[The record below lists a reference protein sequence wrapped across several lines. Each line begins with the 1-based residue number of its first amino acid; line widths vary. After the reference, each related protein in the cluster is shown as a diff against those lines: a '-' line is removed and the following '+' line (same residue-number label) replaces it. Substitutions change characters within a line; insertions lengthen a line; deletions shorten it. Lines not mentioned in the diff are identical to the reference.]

1 MPSKIKN
8 SEYELFDK
16 LSAEWWDENGK
27 FRILHQIRPIRI
39 QYILDQLK
47 DRNIEK
53 LNILDVGCGGGLV
66 SESLSK
72 LGANVTGVDFVKK
85 NIEIANNHSNRKKLK
100 VKYLHADIEHL
111 KIKSKFD
118 VIVMFEILEHLV
130 DWKKFILNIKNN
142 LKKNGIIIISTI
154 NRNLIS
160 KMTAIYLA
168 ENVLNWIPKGTH
180 SYDKFIQP
188 EEIEKFMKSNNFKF
202 NSIKGLVFN
211 PIELDWKLS
220 KNTNVNYFCTYYK
233 N

>member
-211 PIELDWKLS
+211 PIELNWKLS

>member
-1 MPSKIKN
+1 
-8 SEYELFDK
+8 
-16 LSAEWWDENGK
+16 
-27 FRILHQIRPIRI
+27 
-39 QYILDQLK
+39 
-47 DRNIEK
+47 
-53 LNILDVGCGGGLV
+53 
-66 SESLSK
+66 
-72 LGANVTGVDFVKK
+72 
-85 NIEIANNHSNRKKLK
+85 
-100 VKYLHADIEHL
+100 
-111 KIKSKFD
+111 
-118 VIVMFEILEHLV
+118 MFEILEHLV

>member
-8 SEYELFDK
+8 SEYELFDR

-47 DRNIEK
+47 GRNIEK

-85 NIEIANNHSNRKKLK
+85 NIEIANNHSNKKKLK

-168 ENVLNWIPKGTH
+168 ENLLNWIPKGTH

-211 PIELDWKLS
+211 PIELNWKLS

>member
-47 DRNIEK
+47 GRNIEK